1 MAKPPKVPDGSKSTY
16 DPTRRTATEIRMRQ
30 EEAAMRMEKK
40 MANLPKGPHIVMM
53 DALGASLTSKDL
65 RDMFEALSGD
75 GFSESLL
82 YGTRAG
88 RLHTTSNEPTF
99 KHRGAVKEFIHTAA
113 KAEDWQ
119 AMIGNEKPVEEMRTA
134 IEAAFTS
141 PELFEFYNM
150 KAPKGILLWGPPGNG
165 KTMLARIAAS
175 VLGTIYNREEAEVL
189 IVNGPSIQQA
199 YVGETEK
206 KIRQLY
212 SYAKEYKLAY
222 GHPLVIFFD
231 EADSLFPNRDR
242 GYRYEASQVAT
253 LLAEMDG
260 VDESGALTILATNRP
275 AAIDEAILRPGRI
288 DVKIRVGRPSL
299 AHITEHL
306 IRAHKR
312 NPMRCSEESMSSV
325 ADYLVKPT
333 HVVSEFIAGKSDG
346 SEVMTVPVT
355 LAHIVSGAMC
365 AGIFDKAKVI
375 AFNRDLKTGK
385 GEGIFLDN
393 LFAAVDELVLENK
406 GLHHESAMHEIM
418 EDLNLQQKA
427 ANLKRMN

>member
-1 MAKPPKVPDGSKSTY
+1 MAKWPKTPDGSKSVY
-16 DPTRRTATEIRMRQ
+16 DPTRRPTTATEIRARQ
-30 EEAAMRMEKK
+30 EEAEVRMEKL
-40 MANLPKGPHIVMM
+40 MARDPHIIMM
-53 DALGASLTSKDL
+53 DSLGAALTSKDL
-65 RDMFEALSGD
+65 RDMFQALSGEN
-75 GFSESLL
+75 FSAADPFF
-82 YGTRAG
+82 TRP
-88 RLHTTSNEPTF
+88 PTMSAKDSF
-99 KHRGAVKEFIHTAA
+99 KYRGSVKEFIHTAA
-113 KAEDWQ
+113 RAEDWQ
-119 AMIGNEKPVEEMRTA
+119 SMIGNEKPIEEMRTA
-134 IEAAFTS
+134 IEAAFTN

-150 KAPKGILLWGPPGNG
+150 RAPKGILLWGPPGNG

-175 VLGTIYNREEAEVL
+175 VLATIYNREEAEVL
-189 IVNGPSIQQA
+189 IVNGPSIQQS

-260 VDESGALTILATNRP
+260 VSESGALTILATNRP
-275 AAIDEAILRPGRI
+275 SAIDEAILRPGRI
-288 DVKIRVGRPSL
+288 DVKIRVGRPGL

-312 NPMRCSEESMSSV
+312 NPMRCSEESMASV
-325 ADYLVKPT
+325 ADYMVRPS
-333 HVVSEFIAGKSDG
+333 HIVSEFLAGKSDG

-355 LAHIVSGAMC
+355 LAHIISGAMC

-375 AFNRDLKTGK
+375 AFNRDLKAGTR
-385 GEGIFLDN
+385 EGIFLET